1 VKRSPKDPS
10 APLAPDEDLRDA
22 LRRHAE
28 VCDHKWRAQV
38 QPDPDSPE
46 SRRSA
51 RRITV
56 RLTLEDA
63 AALAGLIRDAADRHT
78 AAQDRTIG
86 TAEVAKQIN
95 NAPSTIRAW
104 LARGQPEGNPFP
116 TPRKILGRSRWRMS
130 EIAAWLARQKEIDAH
145 KKSGS

>member
-1 VKRSPKDPS
+1 VKRSPKDS
-10 APLAPDEDLRDA
+10 SVPLAPDEDLQDA

-28 VCDHKWRAQV
+28 VCEHKWRAQV
-38 QPDPDSPE
+38 QTDLE

-56 RLTLEDA
+56 KLTLEDA
-63 AALAGLIRDAADRHT
+63 TALAGLIRDAADRHA
-78 AAQDRTIG
+78 AAQDHWIG
-86 TAEVAKQIN
+86 TTEVAKQIN

-104 LARGQPEGNPFP
+104 LARGQPDGNPFP

-130 EIAAWLARQKEIDAH
+130 EIAAWRARQQETDAQ
-145 KKSGS
+145 KKNST